1 MWGPIL
7 GGFTI
12 LGAFLTLTAWINGR
26 TIKRY
31 IGEVIERESKA
42 TRELLGK
49 LSEDLTK
56 ISEQTAKIAEQTA
69 KVSEQTVK
77 ISEQTARLSEE
88 HQAMLKFLAK
98 KAEE

>member
-7 GGFTI
+7 AGFTI

-26 TIKRY
+26 TIKKY
-31 IGEVIERESKA
+31 IGELIERESKA

-56 ISEQTAKIAEQTA
+56 ISEQTAKISEQTTKIAEQT
-69 KVSEQTVK
+69 V
-77 ISEQTARLSEE
+77 RLSEE

-98 KAEE
+98 QA